1 MFTEQITEVTSLIR
15 YMHKLTHYAQ
25 RKQTNNSQIDE
36 KLFSSPKKPGKE
48 YARALMELK
57 GYVKFFMSDL
67 NINTGK
73 EIHDIKKAVDSYI
86 NPTPGMRRTLESGGG
101 VPPHKVFITQNETQQ
116 TFMPA
121 PLTLPVKITER
132 YPMPK
137 IDEDVLEFNRQIR
150 KPEPSPEVL
159 QARRAAE

>member
-1 MFTEQITEVTSLIR
+1 
-15 YMHKLTHYAQ
+15 
-25 RKQTNNSQIDE
+25 
-36 KLFSSPKKPGKE
+36 
-48 YARALMELK
+48 
-57 GYVKFFMSDL
+57 
-67 NINTGK
+67 
-73 EIHDIKKAVDSYI
+73 
-86 NPTPGMRRTLESGGG
+86 
-101 VPPHKVFITQNETQQ
+101 
-116 TFMPA
+116 MPA